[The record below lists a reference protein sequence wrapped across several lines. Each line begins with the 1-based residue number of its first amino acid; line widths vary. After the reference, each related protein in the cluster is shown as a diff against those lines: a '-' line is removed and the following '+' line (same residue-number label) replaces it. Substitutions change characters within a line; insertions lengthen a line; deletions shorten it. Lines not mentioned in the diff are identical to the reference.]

1 MVPVYGESDRLRP
14 YDPPT
19 SGGTE
24 QQLSE
29 AIRPKT
35 SDLQPAF
42 HRATCER
49 RMLRTQHP
57 APKALRAG
65 SLTAPLRLPLLL
77 PLLLPTLDTAAR
89 PDRRMA
95 PRPADGHPETD
106 GHHPATLAP
115 GNAPTR
121 RFPPTV
127 LPPGTCHHQLPA
139 LPVGAG
145 QAASASVAPTIA
157 PTRVAPPS
165 ARTTSTLSTSHSM
178 PHATTTTPGHPG
190 IRTEGKGNHDATA
203 CTDTGRKTASQRA
216 DQSELSRGGDKPP
229 SPGRVDLTCR
239 GSRPNVSLRPGSEP
253 DAGQADGPQG
263 KPLDT
268 TSHPAEPLRR
278 ASAWAVVRACRH
290 DRKFG

>member
-1 MVPVYGESDRLRP
+1 MTRP
-14 YDPPT
+14 PQAALSNNSPKPSGQRPPT
-19 SGGTE
+19 SSPLSTE
-24 QQLSE
+24 
-29 AIRPKT
+29 P
-35 SDLQPAF
+35 PAS
-42 HRATCER
+42 AG
-49 RMLRTQHP
+49 MLRTQHP

-65 SLTAPLRLPLLL
+65 SLTASLRLPLLL

-95 PRPADGHPETD
+95 PRPAD

-145 QAASASVAPTIA
+145 QAASESVAPTIA
-157 PTRVAPPS
+157 PTRVAPSS

-239 GSRPNVSLRPGSEP
+239 GSRPNVSPRPGSEP

-290 DRKFG
+290 YRKFG